1 MKNIVLTFLILLA
14 GLSYGQVGVGT
25 NSPHTSAA
33 LDIESTTKGLLT
45 PRMTAAQ
52 RAAIG
57 TPANGLVVY
66 QTDST
71 QGLYC
76 YVNGSWSAVSS
87 GITAGT
93 WAPTITTSSNGSI
106 TGGTATGFYQRVG
119 NIVNFSGTISIPGG
133 YGDYSILAS
142 LPILSNFTVVADA
155 SGSVS
160 GTYSSPN
167 NGGAP
172 YVSILA
178 GNVEASASFDKLIIN
193 VDNNVPTQP
202 DNYMESSVVIGFSGM
217 YIIK

>member
-1 MKNIVLTFLILLA
+1 MKNIVLTFLILSA
-14 GLSYGQVGVGT
+14 GLSYAQVGIGT
-25 NSPHTSAA
+25 NNPNSSAA

-52 RAAIG
+52 RDAIG

-87 GITAGT
+87 GVTAGT
-93 WAPTITTSSNGSI
+93 WTPVITIGGGGSI
-106 TGGTATGFYQRVG
+106 TGTATGFYQRVG

-133 YGDYSILAS
+133 YGSTSIEAS
-142 LPILSNFTVVADA
+142 LPISSNFTVIADA

-160 GTYSSPN
+160 GTYSSPMS
-167 NGGAP
+167 AM
-172 YVSILA
+172 YVSTLA
-178 GNVEASASFDKLIIN
+178 GNVEASASLDKLIIN

>member
-1 MKNIVLTFLILLA
+1 MKNIVLTFLILSA
-14 GLSYGQVGVGT
+14 GLSYAQVGVGT

-66 QTDST
+66 QTDGT

-93 WAPTITTSSNGSI
+93 WTPVITDGGGGSI
-106 TGGTATGFYQRVG
+106 TGTATGFYQRVG
-119 NIVNFSGTISIPGG
+119 NIVSFSGTISIPGG
-133 YGDYSILAS
+133 YGYTTIEAT
-142 LPILSNFTVVADA
+142 LPISSNFTVVTDA

-160 GTYSSPN
+160 GSYYDSMINPPN
-167 NGGAP
+167 PSN
-172 YVSILA
+172 SILT
-178 GNVEASASFDKLIIN
+178 GNIDVNFTTDKLNIN
-193 VDNNVPTQP
+193 VFNGISDSYGNAMPSNV
-202 DNYMESSVVIGFSGM
+202 NIGFSGM